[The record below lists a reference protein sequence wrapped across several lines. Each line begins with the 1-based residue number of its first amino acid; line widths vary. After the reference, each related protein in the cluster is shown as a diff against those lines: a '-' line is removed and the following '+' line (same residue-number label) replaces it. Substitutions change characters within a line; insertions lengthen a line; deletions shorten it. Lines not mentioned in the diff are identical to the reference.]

1 MRLLSATGVAV
12 FLTLTIGSVNARANV
27 SLKHVLFEADG
38 GAIEVEAKRV
48 KDTQTRDAVREQ
60 LRHDVREQ
68 IPSATPAMQEHR
80 NQIKYKYEE
89 TTRGGRIRIITKD
102 QSALAAV
109 QDYLR
114 SEMTQAHN
122 AKAATFKFIR
132 GTSLVSVPV
141 TINDRST
148 FLFLLDTGASSTI
161 LSSAAAD
168 RLGIPKGGN
177 MTMLTAGGSLPVSLR
192 NLESL
197 QVANARLSRVEIAV
211 AEVPLM
217 QKLHVDGILGSDYL
231 RRFKV
236 TIDYDNELVEI
247 EPNEPDSIS
256 IKMGLISDMEQLSPQ
271 PLKQRLISGMPV

>member
-12 FLTLTIGSVNARANV
+12 FLTLTIGAVNALADM
-27 SLKHVLFEADG
+27 SLRRVRFEADG

-48 KDTQTRDAVREQ
+48 NDTQTRNSVREQ

-89 TTRGGRIRIITKD
+89 TTRGGRIRIIAKD
-102 QSALAAV
+102 QAALAAV

-114 SEMTQAHN
+114 SEMTRARS
-122 AKAATFKFIR
+122 AKAVTFNFIP

-148 FLFLLDTGASSTI
+148 LLFLLDTGATSTI
-161 LSSAAAD
+161 LSSTAAD
-168 RLGIPKGGN
+168 RLAVPKGGR
-177 MTMLTAGGSLPVSLR
+177 MTMLTAGGFLPVSLR
-192 NLESL
+192 NIESL
-197 QVANARLSRVEIAV
+197 RVADARLTNVEIAV

-217 QKLHVDGILGSDYL
+217 QKLHVDGILGADYL

-236 TIDYDNELVEI
+236 TIDYDNEVVEI

-256 IKMGLISDMEQLSPQ
+256 ILLT
-271 PLKQRLISGMPV
+271 

>member
-12 FLTLTIGSVNARANV
+12 FLTLTIGAVNALADM
-27 SLKHVLFEADG
+27 SLRRVRFESDG

-48 KDTQTRDAVREQ
+48 NDTQTRNSVREQ

-89 TTRGGRIRIITKD
+89 TTRGGRIRIIAKD
-102 QSALAAV
+102 QAALAAV

-114 SEMTQAHN
+114 SEMTRTRN
-122 AKAATFKFIR
+122 AKAVTFNFIP

-141 TINDRST
+141 TINDRAT
-148 FLFLLDTGASSTI
+148 LLFLLDTGATSTI
-161 LSSAAAD
+161 LSSTAAD
-168 RLGIPKGGN
+168 RLGVPKGGR
-177 MTMLTAGGSLPVSLR
+177 MTMLTAGGFLPVSLR
-192 NLESL
+192 NIESL
-197 QVANARLSRVEIAV
+197 RVADARLTNVEIAV

-217 QKLHVDGILGSDYL
+217 QKLHVDGILGADYL

-236 TIDYDNELVEI
+236 TIDYDNEVVEI
-247 EPNEPDSIS
+247 EPNEPESIS
-256 IKMGLISDMEQLSPQ
+256 ILLT
-271 PLKQRLISGMPV
+271 